1 MVQPILVA
9 TRNPGKLR
17 EYAHLLA
24 DLPVEWLTLDQ
35 AGITLEVEETGD
47 SFLVNAR
54 LKATA
59 YARASGL
66 LSLAD
71 DSGLEVDALG
81 GAPGVNS
88 ARYAGPGASDRE
100 RYELLLSKLKGVPR
114 AQRLARFVCVVAIA
128 TPHGVIH
135 TTRGEVRGR
144 IIDQPRG
151 EHGFGYDP
159 VFWLEERGCTM
170 AELPPDEKNQISHRA
185 RALRAMRT
193 TLVSWLGLS

>member
-1 MVQPILVA
+1 VQPILVA

-47 SFLVNAR
+47 SFLTNAR

-66 LSLAD
+66 LTLAD

-100 RYELLLSKLKGVPR
+100 RYELLLSKLKSVPQV
-114 AQRLARFVCVVAIA
+114 QRSARFVCVVAIA
-128 TPHGVIH
+128 TQHGAVH
-135 TTRGEVRGR
+135 ATRGEVQGR

-170 AELPPDEKNQISHRA
+170 AELSSDEKNRISHRA
-185 RALRAMRT
+185 SALRVMRP
-193 TLVSWLGLS
+193 TLVSWLGLP

>member
-1 MVQPILVA
+1 VQPILVA

-47 SFLVNAR
+47 SFLTNAR
-54 LKATA
+54 LKAAA
-59 YARASGL
+59 YARAGGL
-66 LSLAD
+66 PTLAD

-100 RYELLLSKLKGVPR
+100 RYELLLSKLKGVPQ
-114 AQRLARFVCVVAIA
+114 AQRSARFVCVVAIA
-128 TPHGVIH
+128 MPHGAIR

-170 AELPPDEKNQISHRA
+170 AELPPDEKNKISHRA
-185 RALRAMRT
+185 RALRAMRP
-193 TLVSWLGLS
+193 TLASWLGLS

>member
-1 MVQPILVA
+1 VQPILVA

-47 SFLVNAR
+47 SFLANAR
-54 LKATA
+54 LKAAA
-59 YARASGL
+59 YARAGGL
-66 LSLAD
+66 LTLAD

-100 RYELLLSKLKGVPR
+100 RYELLLRQLKSVPQ
-114 AQRLARFVCVVAIA
+114 AQRSARFVCVVAIA
-128 TPHGVIH
+128 TPHGAIH
-135 TTRGEVRGR
+135 ATRGEVRGR
-144 IIDQPRG
+144 IVDQPRG
-151 EHGFGYDP
+151 GHGFGYDP
-159 VFWLEERGCTM
+159 IFWLDEVGCTM
-170 AELPPDEKNQISHRA
+170 AELPPDEKNRISHRA
-185 RALRAMRT
+185 RALRAMRP
-193 TLVSWLGLS
+193 TLASWLGLP